1 MVLKW
6 GILGA
11 GRISNDF
18 VKALLAEKE
27 KNEVTAVAARDII
40 RAQEFA
46 KLYGIPKA
54 YGDYE
59 SFAKDP
65 DIGMYNFVVV
75 AYNSTRLRLNIT
87 SI

>member
-6 GILGA
+6 GIMGA

-18 VKALLAEKE
+18 AKALLTRKDE
-27 KNEVTAVAARDII
+27 NEIIAVAARDLC

-54 YGDYE
+54 YSGYQTLAE
-59 SFAKDP
+59 DP
-65 DIGMYNFVVV
+65 EVGMY
-75 AYNSTRLRLNIT
+75 
-87 SI
+87 

>member
-1 MVLKW
+1 MTLKW
-6 GILGA
+6 AILGA

-18 VKALLAEKE
+18 VKALLTENAQ
-27 KNEVTAVAARDII
+27 NEVVAVAARDLT

-59 SFAKDP
+59 SLAKDP
-65 DIGMYNFVVV
+65 DIG
-75 AYNSTRLRLNIT
+75 T
-87 SI
+87 